1 MNLPPA
7 GRISDEQFVANLRVV
22 LDGVCDA
29 LALDPDKLTLVR
41 EGVLGLL
48 IDAQGVLLF
57 RRAYLVDIAAEDLVE
72 GLEGLLATQNEEE

>member
-1 MNLPPA
+1 MELPPPTKL
-7 GRISDEQFVANLRVV
+7 SDEQFVANLRVV

-57 RRAYLVDIAAEDLVE
+57 RRADLVDIAADDLVE
-72 GLEGLLATQNEEE
+72 GLEGLLAVQAEEE

>member
-57 RRAYLVDIAAEDLVE
+57 RRADLVDIAADDLVE
-72 GLEGLLATQNEEE
+72 GLEGLLAVQAEEE